1 MSTAVQ
7 RSKRRRVSEI
17 DVDALIE
24 CNRILKE
31 HLEYL
36 RVKLQK
42 TEAVLEMFIQSTEE
56 SEKIEK
62 TQLNN
67 IFLN

>member
-1 MSTAVQ
+1 METSVQ
-7 RSKRRRVSEI
+7 RSKRDRVSEI

-31 HLEYL
+31 HLDYL
-36 RVKLQK
+36 RTKLHK

-56 SEKIEK
+56 SERIEK
-62 TQLNN
+62 QQLNK